1 MGFLYLIL
9 SSHSYISTSSAFL
22 YLCPFRCACIN
33 DILNVSSSHDINR
46 LSFPKLSFTPM
57 TTPLKVVVVGGGI
70 AGLTL
75 ANALEVRYLVYYH
88 QRHL

>member
-1 MGFLYLIL
+1 
-9 SSHSYISTSSAFL
+9 
-22 YLCPFRCACIN
+22 
-33 DILNVSSSHDINR
+33 
-46 LSFPKLSFTPM
+46 LSFPKLSFSPM